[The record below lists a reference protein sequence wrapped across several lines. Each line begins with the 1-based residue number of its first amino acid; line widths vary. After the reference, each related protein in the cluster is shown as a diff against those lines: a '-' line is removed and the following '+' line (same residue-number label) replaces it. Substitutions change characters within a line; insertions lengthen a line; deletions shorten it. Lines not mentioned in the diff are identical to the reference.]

1 MSSGNGQ
8 RWWRRASHPPLS
20 LSPGSPPSPL
30 PFFPVLFP
38 FSSQFALCAVQSG
51 LVYWKKAHKRS
62 YEAVSLAGLWL
73 VPGVLAA
80 RLGCWRFVWI
90 WGAWSA
96 STGAILHACAG
107 KSLAPSTPR
116 RVYAW
121 FLASY
126 KVSVAAGAAGYACLL
141 LGLVTATFG
150 LPTPLGD
157 GGALLLLW
165 YGLYFGVLGR
175 DAAELAADRLAA
187 SLGSGR
193 MMAVRARACGVCGG
207 ALVDGPG
214 DLKPPPLVVAPPPA
228 PAPPP
233 HLLAPSG
240 LAPPPPPPPPGVMLA
255 NGGVGDAT
263 IQLACKHC
271 FHGTCLRGWCVVGK
285 KDTCPACREKVDLR
299 AIFAG
304 RPWET
309 RNLQWV
315 QMLDMLRYLVV
326 WNPLILGGLS
336 LGMKWFGVRDHA
348 ADRAALRTRLG
359 EVAAAVAAGAPTIA
373 PEVVHHVGGG
383 GGAVE
388 GGGGAVGG
396 A

>member
-1 MSSGNGQ
+1 
-8 RWWRRASHPPLS
+8 
-20 LSPGSPPSPL
+20 
-30 PFFPVLFP
+30 
-38 FSSQFALCAVQSG
+38 
-51 LVYWKKAHKRS
+51 VYWKKAHKRS

-80 RLGCWRFVWI
+80 RLGCWRFVGV

-96 STGAILHACAG
+96 ATAAILHACAG
-107 KSLAPSTPR
+107 KALQPTTPR

-126 KVSVAAGAAGYACLL
+126 KLSVAAGAAGYGCLL

-214 DLKPPPLVVAPPPA
+214 DLKPPPPLGATAAAPA
-228 PAPPP
+228 PAVPS
-233 HLLAPSG
+233 HLLAPAQH

-255 NGGVGDAT
+255 NGGTGDST

-336 LGMKWFGVRDHA
+336 LGMKVVGVRDHA
-348 ADRAALRTRLG
+348 ADRAALRARLG

-373 PEVVHHVGGG
+373 PDLVHHVGGG
-383 GGAVE
+383 EGGAAA
-388 GGGGAVGG
+388 AVP
-396 A
+396 AA

>member
-1 MSSGNGQ
+1 MKKPKNQ
-8 RWWRRASHPPLS
+8 K
-20 LSPGSPPSPL
+20 
-30 PFFPVLFP
+30 
-38 FSSQFALCAVQSG
+38 QFALCAVQSG
-51 LVYWKKAHKRS
+51 LVYWKKAHRRS

-73 VPGVLAA
+73 VPGALAA
-80 RLGCWRFVWI
+80 RMGFWRFVVV

-96 STGAILHACAG
+96 VTAGVLHAASG
-107 KSLAPSTPR
+107 KALQPSTPR

-126 KVSVAAGAAGYACLL
+126 KASVAVGASGYACLV
-141 LGLVTATFG
+141 LGLITATFG
-150 LPTPLGD
+150 LPAPLGD

-175 DAAELAADRLAA
+175 DAAELAADRLAV

-207 ALVDGPG
+207 ALIDGPG
-214 DLKPPPLVVAPPPA
+214 DLKPPPVVVAAAGSPASATIPAAHAHLAA
-228 PAPPP
+228 PAY
-233 HLLAPSG
+233 
-240 LAPPPPPPPPGVMLA
+240 APPPPPPPPGVMLA

-263 IQLACKHC
+263 IQLGCKHC

-315 QMLDMLRYLVV
+315 QMLDALRYLVV

-336 LGMKWFGVRDHA
+336 LGMKALGVRDHA
-348 ADRAALRTRLG
+348 ADRAALRARLA
-359 EVAAAVAAGAPTIA
+359 EVAAAAAAGARAMSPDM
-373 PEVVHHVGGG
+373 VHHVDGAAAAAAGGAGGG
-383 GGAVE
+383 Q
-388 GGGGAVGG
+388 
-396 A
+396 

>member
-1 MSSGNGQ
+1 MRGDQHTTRLTTLLSTFFIFLRLST
-8 RWWRRASHPPLS
+8 SHFC
-20 LSPGSPPSPL
+20 PST
-30 PFFPVLFP
+30 
-38 FSSQFALCAVQSG
+38 SQFALCAVQSG

-73 VPGVLAA
+73 VPGALAA
-80 RLGCWRFVWI
+80 RMRFWRFLAVWA
-90 WGAWSA
+90 GWS
-96 STGAILHACAG
+96 SVTGAVLHACSG
-107 KSLAPSTPR
+107 KALSPTTPR

-126 KVSVAAGAAGYACLL
+126 KLSVAAGATGYGCLL

-150 LPTPLGD
+150 LPTPLGE
-157 GGALLLLW
+157 GGALMVLW

-175 DAAELAADRLAA
+175 DAAELAADRLA
-187 SLGSGR
+187 SNLGSGV

-214 DLKPPPLVVAPPPA
+214 DLKPPPRVVVPQAPPAA
-228 PAPPP
+228 PL
-233 HLLAPSG
+233 HLAHPSG
-240 LAPPPPPPPPGVMLA
+240 LAPPPPPPPTGVMLA

-336 LGMKWFGVRDHA
+336 LGMKFFGVKDHA
-348 ADRAALRTRLG
+348 ADRASLRSRLG

-373 PEVVHHVGGG
+373 PELVHHVGGG
-383 GGAVE
+383 VGGGGEGVAGG
-388 GGGGAVGG
+388 GGGGA
-396 A
+396 